1 MLTNRVSNNT
11 GLTEQLLQ
19 LKLSGCK
26 SPSVFHR
33 DYKSLPLFKN
43 YSPFEEF
50 LQKAPNNSSS
60 NKWSPSAAVK
70 IFFYWWN
77 KIYGKNSDASRRQ
90 SGYEDTFTKAR
101 HGTRN
106 RDDSQKARG
115 YGPHAME
122 REEPDY
128 ENFFRNFLQEPNEA
142 QQESEDLAGMDDL
155 IARIL
160 HIGENNEN
168 DE

>member
-1 MLTNRVSNNT
+1 
-11 GLTEQLLQ
+11 
-19 LKLSGCK
+19 
-26 SPSVFHR
+26 
-33 DYKSLPLFKN
+33 
-43 YSPFEEF
+43 
-50 LQKAPNNSSS
+50 
-60 NKWSPSAAVK
+60 
-70 IFFYWWN
+70 
-77 KIYGKNSDASRRQ
+77 
-90 SGYEDTFTKAR
+90 
-101 HGTRN
+101 
-106 RDDSQKARG
+106 
-115 YGPHAME
+115 ME